1 MMRTRHD
8 RSPTSPILVGIIAII
23 CGLPVPA
30 AAEDAPMTK
39 MSPPWETFEPGTG
52 RRFTVPEVDN
62 APDLFGDVVNPDLV
76 VFYGGNQYMVVPEL
90 IAAFRRKH
98 PQHRRIFVETLPPGI
113 LADQIEQ
120 GAVIVGNLRID
131 LKPDVFIAGKSR
143 IERMQGGKQLF
154 SETRPI
160 NRNRLALMVRAG
172 NPATVQS
179 LADLGKADVR
189 VAMPNPAWE
198 GIGRQVEELYRKV
211 GGDKLAEQVMNKKVQ
226 DGTTVLTDI
235 HHRQTPMRLMRDQ
248 SDVGPVWVTE
258 ALYQRRVGHPVHLV
272 TLPEDQARM
281 GTTVAA
287 SFKDAPH
294 AQAAKDFVAFLTGP
308 EAQRIFTEHGF
319 MPPE

>member
-1 MMRTRHD
+1 
-8 RSPTSPILVGIIAII
+8 
-23 CGLPVPA
+23 
-30 AAEDAPMTK
+30 MTK
-39 MSPPWETFEPGTG
+39 VSPPWETSEPGPG

-62 APDLFGDVVNPDLV
+62 ASDLFGDIADPDLV

-90 IAAFRRKH
+90 VAAFRREH

-143 IERMQGGKQLF
+143 IERMQGEKQLF

-172 NPATVQS
+172 NPAAVHS

-211 GGDKLAEQVMNKKVQ
+211 GGDRLAEQVMKEKVQ

-258 ALYQRRVGHPVHLV
+258 ALYQRRVGHPVELV

-281 GTTVAA
+281 GTTIAA
-287 SFKDAPH
+287 AFKDAPH
-294 AQAAKDFVAFLTGP
+294 AQAAKDFVAFLMGP
-308 EAQRIFTEHGF
+308 EAQRIFTEYGF